1 MLLDTI
7 SRIQFGFTISFH
19 ILFPAFSIGLITFI
33 AILEGAWLKT
43 RNPHYRNICM
53 FWTKILALTFGMGI
67 VSGIVMEFQLGTNW
81 ANFTRQV
88 GSVLGVLFTYEVLTA
103 FFIEAGFL
111 GIMFFG
117 WNRVNPKL
125 HYASTLLALF
135 GVTLSAFWI
144 MSANSWMQT
153 PAGAVFDGHIFKA
166 VNWVDVIFNPSF
178 VPRYLHMLLS
188 TYISSFLVIGGVS
201 AYYLLNK
208 KHLPF
213 AKTCLSFVMWSLIIM
228 MPLQILMGDEVGLK
242 VLEYQPL
249 KTAAMEGIWDTQKG
263 APLVLFA
270 WPNAKTEKNDYA
282 ITIPKLAAL
291 INTHE
296 WNGELVG
303 LKSVPAAERPPVAVV
318 FWSFRIMVGLGLLML
333 LVAFLGLILRYKGK
347 LYRDTWFL
355 KLCILI
361 SPIGFVSIIMGWF
374 TAEFGRQPWIVYHF
388 LKRADALSPIL
399 LHQVIISFLSIVFVY
414 GIIFG
419 YFYFLFFIRAI
430 KSGPSEDTKLLDQ
443 PFFYMSPI
451 IGKLEAKNNQSEE

>member
-1 MLLDTI
+1 MLLETI
-7 SRIQFGFTISFH
+7 SRIQFGFTITFH
-19 ILFPAFSIGLITFI
+19 ILFPAFSIGLVTFI
-33 AILEGAWLKT
+33 AIFEGVWMKT
-43 RNPHYRNICM
+43 KNPHYRNICI

-88 GSVLGVLFTYEVLTA
+88 GSVLGVLFTFEVLTA

-111 GIMFFG
+111 GILFFG

-125 HYASTLLALF
+125 HFASTLLALV

-153 PAGAVFDGHIFKA
+153 PAGANFDGHIFKA
-166 VNWVDVIFNPSF
+166 INWIDVIFNPSF
-178 VPRYLHMLLS
+178 VPRYVHMLLA

-201 AYYLLNK
+201 SYYLLK
-208 KHLPF
+208 SDHIAF
-213 AKTCLSFVMWSLIIM
+213 AKTCLSFVMWALLVLI
-228 MPLQILMGDEVGLK
+228 PLQILVGDEVGLN

-249 KTAAMEGIWDTQKG
+249 KTAAMEGVWETQKG

-270 WPNAKTEKNDYA
+270 WPNSTTEKNDYA
-282 ITIPKLAAL
+282 VAIPKLASL

-296 WNGELVG
+296 LNGELVG
-303 LKSVPAAERPPVAVV
+303 LKSVDASLRPPVAVV

-333 LVAFLGLILRYKGK
+333 LVAFLGGVLRYKNH
-347 LYRDTWFL
+347 LYRTPWFL

-361 SPIGFVSIIMGWF
+361 SPIGFISIITGWF
-374 TAEFGRQPWIVYHF
+374 TAEFGRQPWIVYNIIKT
-388 LKRADALSPIL
+388 LDAHSPIV
-399 LHQVIISFLSIVFVY
+399 LHQVVISFLSIVFVY

-419 YFYFLFFIRAI
+419 YFYFFFFIKAI
-430 KSGPSEDTKLLDQ
+430 KNGPDVDTKLLDQ
-443 PFFYMSPI
+443 SFFYMSPTFR
-451 IGKLEAKNNQSEE
+451 KPDSNRSEE